1 MRHASIPVTLRLA
14 ACAPNDYAPHD
25 RFCPETSVTQ
35 PTRPARSNPAR
46 FDVVAI
52 GNAIVDV
59 MAPASDDQIV
69 TLGLAKGGMTLID
82 EARAQALYD
91 AMGPA
96 REISGGSAANTLAGL
111 AALGASCGFIGQV
124 ADDWLGQVF
133 AHDIRAGG
141 VAFATPIRTG
151 EPSTA
156 RCLIFVTP
164 DGQRTMN
171 TFLGASQF
179 LPADALDDSVI
190 ADAAVLYLEGYLW
203 DPEEPRR
210 AMRRAI
216 ATSRAAGR
224 KVAFTLSDPFVIA
237 RHGDDF
243 RALID
248 AGEIDILFANEHEL
262 AALTGLPDFHDGI
275 AALSP
280 KIPTLVV
287 TRGAQGAHAVS
298 HGEHA
303 QVPAAPVAQVVD
315 TTGAGDLF
323 AAGFLFGHVRGLAL
337 ETCLG
342 LGATCAA
349 EVISHY
355 GARPE
360 ADLTVL
366 VAPHLS

>member
-1 MRHASIPVTLRLA
+1 V
-14 ACAPNDYAPHD
+14 NQ
-25 RFCPETSVTQ
+25 PETS
-35 PTRPARSNPAR
+35 PPR

-59 MAPASDDQIV
+59 MAPASDDDIAR
-69 TLGLAKGGMTLID
+69 LGLAKGGMTLVD
-82 EARAQALYD
+82 EARAHELYA

-111 AALGASCGFIGQV
+111 AVLGARCGFIGQV
-124 ADDWLGQVF
+124 AQDQFGDVF
-133 AHDIRAGG
+133 AHDIRSGG
-141 VAFATPIRTG
+141 IAFDTPARGSDPAT
-151 EPSTA
+151 A
-156 RCLIFVTP
+156 QCLIFVTP

-216 ATSRAAGR
+216 AAARAAGR
-224 KVAFTLSDPFVIA
+224 QVAFTLSDAFVIS

-243 RALID
+243 RALIAD
-248 AGEIDILFANEHEL
+248 GQIDILFANEHEL
-262 AALTGLPDFHDGI
+262 AALTGIEDFHEGI
-275 AALSP
+275 AALAP

-287 TRGAQGAHAVS
+287 TRSEKGAHAVS

-303 QVPAAPVAQVVD
+303 HVAAAPVERVVD

-323 AAGFLFGHVRGLAL
+323 AAGFLFGNVRGLAL
-337 ETCLG
+337 ETSLA
-342 LGATCAA
+342 LGALCAA
-349 EVISHY
+349 EIISHY

-360 ADLTVL
+360 VDLAAL
-366 VAPHLS
+366 AAPLLRA

>member
-1 MRHASIPVTLRLA
+1 VR
-14 ACAPNDYAPHD
+14 
-25 RFCPETSVTQ
+25 VTQ
-35 PTRPARSNPAR
+35 PETRSPR

-59 MAPASDDQIV
+59 MAPASDDDIAR
-69 TLGLAKGGMTLID
+69 LGLAKGGMTLVD
-82 EARAQALYD
+82 EARAHELYA

-111 AALGASCGFIGQV
+111 AVLGARCGFIGQV
-124 ADDWLGQVF
+124 AEDQFGQVF
-133 AHDIRAGG
+133 AHDIRNGG
-141 VAFATPIRTG
+141 IAFDTPARGAEPAT
-151 EPSTA
+151 A
-156 RCLIFVTP
+156 QCLIFVTP

-179 LPADALDDSVI
+179 LPAEALDDSVI

-216 ATSRAAGR
+216 AAARAAGR
-224 KVAFTLSDPFVIA
+224 QVAFTLSDAFVIS

-243 RALID
+243 RALIAD
-248 AGEIDILFANEHEL
+248 GQIDILFANEHEL
-262 AALTGLPDFHDGI
+262 AALTGIADFHEGI
-275 AALSP
+275 AALAP

-287 TRGAQGAHAVS
+287 TRSEQGAHAVR

-303 QVPAAPVAQVVD
+303 HVAAAPVERVVD

-337 ETCLG
+337 ETSLA
-342 LGATCAA
+342 LGALCAA
-349 EVISHY
+349 EIISHY

-360 ADLTVL
+360 VDLAAL
-366 VAPHLS
+366 AGPLLNA